1 MDIAAE
7 ILERLGADWLP
18 AIYRDTVRPQRTRA
32 YDLDVPPKE
41 NAADILHTLLGIE
54 LKVGRNRFACPDLA
68 TARYLRVFARLG
80 CRRVA
85 VPYDITRISAIADIL
100 ETSWH
105 RTLLYIADA
114 TKHDSPQ
121 ARGRKRSGILRIM
134 RDQITD
140 IGAGDAMPAFKQSTS
155 QRNS

>member
-68 TARYLRVFARLG
+68 TARYLRVFAR
-80 CRRVA
+80 V

-140 IGAGDAMPAFKQSTS
+140 IGAGGAMPAFKQSTS